1 MMFIYVGENQSEN
14 ILQKSTHCPRLPRG
28 ADSRP
33 LSDVT
38 TVHHLHL
45 SITMSLLLRKAS
57 KDGMIQQFINEAGSN
72 STDSDDEKKIDASKA
87 PPTSIVEPDEE
98 EADFATDELN
108 LTTANSIDYSKLD
121 DTPYEHGFEPGDHV
135 IRWDLLP
142 ILWPIQIHG
151 IVLEVS
157 EDKTTV
163 TICDFG
169 ITTVK
174 QNTDDAKNSNS
185 MEKMVEEDDAK
196 LKEVI
201 GVDGG
206 GDPTLKNSDDASVS
220 TSTSDAASETN
231 NNNKK
236 KLTSKKKNKRLNVI
250 KLTKWSDLRKWS
262 KVDYLNG
269 GIAGGMGKGLK
280 SFGEKTEKLWTSV
293 TKSFVKNES
302 TAFKDDAKV
311 LDGEDGVEISE
322 MQTKI
327 VAAVNVID
335 GVGDGDGNSQ
345 QQEEPAPTTDESA
358 TNRES
363 SETETT
369 EESQTIP
376 DTVDE
381 PKTLAEMI
389 AEANEVEKRRKAVV
403 KSPPG
408 LHEKKKVEKQQ
419 SWHGNLMKSLSNIF
433 PQKDDDKKKDS
444 VMKLDS
450 TPSSSAT
457 NKANKEDSTDE
468 ETLPRSDPPVLVLA
482 RTRFLLEQGEEFLP
496 PYHIVNSN
504 SECIAV
510 WCKTGRWSTLQASI
524 YLHTTAIGNI
534 KSTTALTLGIAATQP
549 WLLPAMAVGGIA
561 AIGTPWLLLKVANDK
576 WNEATMSLTEA
587 FWMQADPG
595 VYVECIEK
603 WGRLK

>member
-1 MMFIYVGENQSEN
+1 
-14 ILQKSTHCPRLPRG
+14 
-28 ADSRP
+28 
-33 LSDVT
+33 
-38 TVHHLHL
+38 
-45 SITMSLLLRKAS
+45 MSLLLRKAS

-174 QNTDDAKNSNS
+174 QNTDDAKNSNN

-302 TAFKDDAKV
+302 TAFKDDVKV

-335 GVGDGDGNSQ
+335 GVGDGNSQ

-369 EESQTIP
+369 EESQTILILSMN
-376 DTVDE
+376 
-381 PKTLAEMI
+381 PKH
-389 AEANEVEKRRKAVV
+389 
-403 KSPPG
+403 S
-408 LHEKKKVEKQQ
+408 
-419 SWHGNLMKSLSNIF
+419 
-433 PQKDDDKKKDS
+433 QK
-444 VMKLDS
+444 
-450 TPSSSAT
+450 
-457 NKANKEDSTDE
+457 
-468 ETLPRSDPPVLVLA
+468 
-482 RTRFLLEQGEEFLP
+482 
-496 PYHIVNSN
+496 
-504 SECIAV
+504 
-510 WCKTGRWSTLQASI
+510 
-524 YLHTTAIGNI
+524 
-534 KSTTALTLGIAATQP
+534 
-549 WLLPAMAVGGIA
+549 
-561 AIGTPWLLLKVANDK
+561 
-576 WNEATMSLTEA
+576 
-587 FWMQADPG
+587 
-595 VYVECIEK
+595 
-603 WGRLK
+603 

>member
-1 MMFIYVGENQSEN
+1 
-14 ILQKSTHCPRLPRG
+14 
-28 ADSRP
+28 
-33 LSDVT
+33 
-38 TVHHLHL
+38 
-45 SITMSLLLRKAS
+45 
-57 KDGMIQQFINEAGSN
+57 MIQQFINEAGSN

-206 GDPTLKNSDDASVS
+206 GDPTLKTSDDASVS

-444 VMKLDS
+444 VVKLDS

-587 FWMQADPG
+587 FWMKADPE